1 MCLLLYWFKNHVQ
14 SINIH
19 NAASDRSGEC
29 AGATTDLTG
38 SCQMYNA
45 KTGAPVLVH
54 SLRKHYYALHESYGR
69 VIQS

>member
-38 SCQMYNA
+38 SCQMYTDTA
-45 KTGAPVLVH
+45 IMPKQAH
-54 SLRKHYYALHESYGR
+54 
-69 VIQS
+69 QS